1 MQDANGR
8 QYKREMA
15 SFEVGSENQRERER
29 DGRIGLE
36 GRASAGARWSK
47 RGREDRKDQERWMR
61 GTDGWSSS
69 EGRKRSGACHVRNG
83 DDSSVCRTPLAFI
96 SDESNSIARIP
107 GDPVLC
113 VFTAA
118 ERDRLRDKLL
128 R

>member
-1 MQDANGR
+1 
-8 QYKREMA
+8 MA
-15 SFEVGSENQRERER
+15 SFEVGSENQRER

-36 GRASAGARWSK
+36 GRATAGARWSTNGDERDK
-47 RGREDRKDQERWMR
+47 KDQERWMR
-61 GTDGWSSS
+61 GTDGWSGS
-69 EGRKRSGACHVRNG
+69 EGRKRSSACHVRNG

-107 GDPVLC
+107 GDPGLC